1 MQLDYGIEMFKETLT
16 QSLGFNNSKGKTG
29 MTHDKFCHLLS
40 EEVRGRFF
48 FHPSISTLKALVQG
62 LGPLDLLP
70 LFPSKMKPGPVERE

>member
-40 EEVRGRFF
+40 EEVRGCFF
-48 FHPSISTLKALVQG
+48 FTPPYRLLKRYSKGWDHLICSPSFRQK
-62 LGPLDLLP
+62 
-70 LFPSKMKPGPVERE
+70 